1 MIQMLEIT
9 EMPIDIGVVLNSVS
23 DESSGAAVLFLGTT
37 RRWTECPA
45 DSQAHA
51 GEQPQTL
58 ETSHLIYEAY
68 RPMAEAKLRELA
80 VEACRRWPICKVSI
94 VHRAGRVD
102 PREPSVA
109 IAVSTPHRREAFEA
123 GHWLIDTVKHEV
135 PIWKQEHYVQN
146 GPEWIHPSAGSCHCD
161 HFPLDAAGSL
171 TDVAKSDITQPAMT
185 KEGISE
191 SPSQRRSHS

>member
-9 EMPIDIGVVLNSVS
+9 ETPIDTDAVLNSVS
-23 DESSGAAVLFLGTT
+23 DESSGASVLFVGTT
-37 RRWTECPA
+37 RRWTVRPG
-45 DSQAHA
+45 DSQSHA

-102 PREPSVA
+102 PRDPSVA

-123 GHWLIDTVKHEV
+123 GQWLIDTVKHEV

-146 GPEWIHPSAGSCHCD
+146 GPEWIHPTPGSCNCD
-161 HFPLDAAGSL
+161 HVPFEVASAQSDLAQTNVSGEISPESL
-171 TDVAKSDITQPAMT
+171 P
-185 KEGISE
+185 E
-191 SPSQRRSHS
+191 RRSHS